1 MQDRDRSAVR
11 GGHVQNFSLQMEPA
25 GAGPQSL
32 PPPPPPA
39 AVGALLPRVAFH
51 GGTHSPGVEVSTKEL
66 GFFKAQGFLVNTSY
80 FYREAQPGSLA
91 SVLFRQQPE

>member
-1 MQDRDRSAVR
+1 
-11 GGHVQNFSLQMEPA
+11 
-25 GAGPQSL
+25 
-32 PPPPPPA
+32 
-39 AVGALLPRVAFH
+39 
-51 GGTHSPGVEVSTKEL
+51 VSTEEL